1 MAILFIDGFDH
12 YATAEITRKWDRAG
26 GFETIQTANPRRT
39 GSGYLRISAGTSS
52 RHVSKILSGTP
63 NTVVMGFAIR
73 IGSYAGHQG
82 IVRLYRK
89 GSVTCSVQIAAD
101 GSIEVRRGSYNGT
114 LIEASAAAVI
124 PINAWTYIE
133 AKIYIHD
140 SAGTYEVR
148 VNGISI
154 VDGTGVDTKAEADAG
169 ADMASIFSPDVS
181 GENIDIDD
189 LYIDDADFQGNCR
202 VDTLW
207 PSGAGN
213 YAQWTPS
220 PSGTDNHN
228 NVDDA
233 TDQDDDTT
241 HNETG
246 VLNEIDSFA
255 FDNID
260 AILGSEIKAVAVNLA
275 TRKTDAGARK
285 ITPLMRMGGSDYLG
299 TEVDIFDTY
308 MTLQEV
314 FENPLDALSEAWE
327 DSDVNDAEVGLKL
340 TT

>member
-1 MAILFIDGFDH
+1 M
-12 YATAEITRKWDRAG
+12 
-26 GFETIQTANPRRT
+26 
-39 GSGYLRISAGTSS
+39 
-52 RHVSKILSGTP
+52 
-63 NTVVMGFAIR
+63 
-73 IGSYAGHQG
+73 
-82 IVRLYRK
+82 RL
-89 GSVTCSVQIAAD
+89 
-101 GSIEVRRGSYNGT
+101 
-114 LIEASAAAVI
+114 
-124 PINAWTYIE
+124 
-133 AKIYIHD
+133 HH
-140 SAGTYEVR
+140 
-148 VNGISI
+148 
-154 VDGTGVDTKAEADAG
+154 
-169 ADMASIFSPDVS
+169 
-181 GENIDIDD
+181 D
-189 LYIDDADFQGNCR
+189 LYIDDADFQGDCR

-213 YAQWTPS
+213 YAEWTPA

-275 TRKTDAGARK
+275 ARKTDAGARK

-314 FENPLDALSEAWE
+314 FENPLDAPSEAWE

>member
-1 MAILFIDGFDH
+1 MSILFIDGFDH
-12 YATAEITRKWDRAG
+12 YATAEIKRKWDRAG
-26 GFETIQTANPRRT
+26 GFETIETSDPRRS
-39 GSGYLRISAGTSS
+39 GSSYLRISAGSGA
-52 RHVSKILSGTP
+52 RYVSKTLIGIP
-63 NTVVMGFAIR
+63 NTVVMGFALR

-82 IVRLYRK
+82 IIHLNRK
-89 GSVTCSVQIAAD
+89 GASTCTVQIAAD
-101 GSIEVRRGSYNGT
+101 GSIEVRRGSFGGT

-148 VNGISI
+148 VNGVSV
-154 VDGTGVDTKAEADAG
+154 VDGDTVDTKGESDAG
-169 ADMASIFSPDVS
+169 SDSAFIFSPAVGGAS
-181 GENIDIDD
+181 IDIDD
-189 LYIDDADFQGNCR
+189 LYIDDADFQGDCR

-213 YAQWTPS
+213 YAEWTPA

-233 TDQDDDTT
+233 TDQDDDATY
-241 HNETG
+241 NETG

-260 AILGSEIKAVAVNLA
+260 AITGSEIKAVAVTLA
-275 TRKTDAGARK
+275 ARKTDAGARK

-308 MTLQEV
+308 LTLQEV
-314 FENPLDALSEAWE
+314 FENPLDAPSEAWE